1 MDLASLVTASEY
13 DQEYDWTLAEL
24 AARQDGLDPEVIEVV
39 RERKAPEGLGEK
51 EAALIEFGRELLG
64 KHNVSAETYA
74 RALKVFGET
83 DLVDF
88 VTLIAQHSR
97 DDVLLIGFDQHLPA
111 GQKALLAGR

>member
-1 MDLASLVTASEY
+1 MDLATLVTAREY
-13 DQEYDWTLAEL
+13 DEEYDWTLTEL
-24 AARQDGLDPEVIEVV
+24 AARHDGLDAPVVDVV
-39 RERKAPEGLGEK
+39 RERKTPEGLGEK

-88 VTLIAQHSR
+88 VTLIAQRSR

-111 GQKALLAGR
+111 GQKPLLADR